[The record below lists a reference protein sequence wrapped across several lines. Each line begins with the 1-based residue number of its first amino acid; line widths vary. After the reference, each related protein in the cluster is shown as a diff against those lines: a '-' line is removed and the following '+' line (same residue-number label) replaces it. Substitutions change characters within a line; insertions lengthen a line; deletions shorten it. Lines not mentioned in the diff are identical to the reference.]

1 MSTFIERLPSLRR
14 RDRDPP
20 STDHRRLESTP
31 PSPQSEH
38 ESEEDLTEAHQDDSA
53 RKKKKKKTKKK
64 TFKGKEV
71 DPSERGAQSPFEV
84 EVDHEEFAAQQQ
96 DGMPAGAEGTS
107 SYPPTNEEELET
119 KRIEENLKRWE
130 LLEKQRR
137 KAARESRS
145 YRQPNTLIGDVAS
158 YVAGSPAVNGYA
170 PNRQST
176 GTDSGHRLSISG
188 WTAAKTRD
196 SQDSVEL
203 NQRQASNAK
212 RLMTAS
218 PPPIEEEKLDL
229 RTTKEKSE
237 RPRFASPVGSED
249 SFETAHSR
257 STSQSDPE
265 NPFSPDPTRAPEADL
280 QSLES
285 MDSAAT
291 ERGPRQP
298 QSEASPR
305 RSRPSLNSDNP
316 FKNPLAAT
324 SSPQADL
331 DAPLLASPNVLSPSA
346 SPRTN
351 TVSTLQVPQN
361 ETSKS
366 KSPKGQKH
374 TSTVVPPLVRPLD
387 LPEAT
392 MPRMEPNPAS
402 GHFRRAQHDPQQ
414 QQEMEEEMEADR
426 AHGRWWTDWI
436 CGCREVHR
444 REEQDGRTNPFE

>member
-158 YVAGSPAVNGYA
+158 YVAGSPAVNGYGA

-305 RSRPSLNSDNP
+305 RSRGSRR
-316 FKNPLAAT
+316 AAPRLT
-324 SSPQADL
+324 ERALTIRFPENQHRL
-331 DAPLLASPNVLSPSA
+331 DASGPPERNFKVQITK
-346 SPRTN
+346 RTEAHIDGG
-351 TVSTLQVPQN
+351 T
-361 ETSKS
+361 
-366 KSPKGQKH
+366 
-374 TSTVVPPLVRPLD
+374 PLVRPLD